1 MVQVCLSNY
10 NSDDEIKYGEYFK
23 KYHFELSN
31 FQKHAIE
38 SIVTGNH
45 VLVCAPTGSGKT
57 LVADFAIEYMVK
69 LGKKV
74 IYTSPIKALSNQKF
88 YEFTNKYPDISFGL
102 LTGDIKTNPE
112 ADVLIMTAEILL
124 NKLYSKDKSMG
135 VNDFDMNIEDDL
147 GCVIMD
153 EVHYIND
160 ESRGHVWEETI
171 MRLPEQIQ
179 MVMLSATLDSPEKFA
194 GWCENRWNREKK
206 VYLTCE
212 YVRQV
217 PLTHYMFITCNNS
230 IFKIIKDKDKQNEI
244 RSVINKPLRIQTSNG
259 LYEETN
265 YFKMTKMLDLFAN
278 NKVYVKRQHIL
289 NEVCKYMVDN
299 NMLPALCF
307 VLSRKLLEECAKE
320 VTVVLLEDD
329 SKVPYIIN
337 YECEKILRK
346 LPNYK
351 EYLNLPEYINLV
363 KLLEKGI
370 AIHHAGV
377 MPVFREMVEILY
389 SKGYIKILFAT
400 ETFSVGLNMPTKSVV
415 FTDINKYDGN
425 IKRMLY
431 SHEYTQMA
439 GRAGRRGIDTVG
451 HVIHLNNLIRNI
463 DSTNY
468 KIMMNGKPPI
478 LKSKFKISYNNVL
491 NDIVNNNNG
500 PRHIFYKNSMI
511 DDDINCEIYRAKYD
525 LYLLDNEFNKYN
537 MTTEQHIVEEYIDV
551 INKRSM
557 CVNKKRRECDKRIE
571 NLLEEYKYIENDAA
585 ILKSYLLKRNNF
597 VRIIENKG
605 NILDLKCNVI
615 TDILITNRFVVPDP
629 DPEVVD
635 DLAAIAKYKL
645 TLSGKSALKIN
656 EVHSLI
662 FSSLIMEN
670 VFDDLLPAQMVSIL
684 SCFTNINV
692 CEELKTYQPESD
704 DKTVLQVIHK
714 INKMYD
720 DYLGLECKYEL
731 NTGVD
736 YTIHY
741 DIINYVGQWCNS
753 STEDECK
760 YVIQLIKEKK
770 DISLGDFVKAI
781 LKINNI
787 CREMESIAEENGNIK
802 LLKMISGISKLIIK
816 YVATSES
823 LYV

>member
-1 MVQVCLSNY
+1 MVKICLKTYDNE
-10 NSDDEIKYGEYFK
+10 DEIKYGDYFK
-23 KYHFELSN
+23 KYSFELSN

-45 VLVCAPTGSGKT
+45 SLVCAPTGSGKT
-57 LVADFAIEYMVK
+57 LVADFAIEHLVN

-88 YEFTNKYPDISFGL
+88 YEFTNKYPNISFGL

-112 ADVLIMTAEILL
+112 ASVLIMTAEILL
-124 NKLYSKDKSMG
+124 NKLYSKDTPSC
-135 VNDFDMNIEDDL
+135 VNYFDMNMEDEL

-160 ESRGHVWEETI
+160 EERGHVWEETI
-171 MRLPEQIQ
+171 MLLPEQIQ

-194 GWCENRWNREKK
+194 EWCENRWNNEKK

-212 YVRQV
+212 HIRQV
-217 PLTHYMFITCNNS
+217 PLTHYMFITCNSS

-244 RSVINKPLRIQTSNG
+244 RAVINKPLRIQTSNG

-265 YFKMTKMLDLFAN
+265 YFKINKMLELFAN

-299 NMLPALCF
+299 TMLPALCF
-307 VLSRKLLEECAKE
+307 VLSRKLLEECANE

-377 MPVFREMVEILY
+377 MPIFREMVEILY
-389 SKGYIKILFAT
+389 SKGYIKLLFAT

-415 FTDINKYDGN
+415 FTDINKYDGK

-439 GRAGRRGIDTVG
+439 GRAGRRGIDKVG

-468 KIMMNGKPPI
+468 KIMMNGKPQI

-491 NDIVNNNNG
+491 NHILNNTNTT
-500 PRHIFYKNSMI
+500 HIFYKNSII
-511 DDDINCEIYRAKYD
+511 DNDINREIDMAK
-525 LYLLDNEFNKYN
+525 NELMCIEKGFNDYN
-537 MTTEQHIVEEYIDV
+537 MRTPVNMVEEYIDV
-551 INKRSM
+551 INKRNM

-571 NLLEEYKYIENDAA
+571 YLLQEYKYIESESTF
-585 ILKSYLLKRNNF
+585 LKSYLLKKNNF
-597 VRIIENKG
+597 ISIVENKG
-605 NILDLKCNVI
+605 NILDVI
-615 TDILITNRFVVPDP
+615 FNDIMKILIEKGFV
-629 DPEVVD
+629 
-635 DLAAIAKYKL
+635 IAELNDGPVKYN
-645 TLSGKSALKIN
+645 LSLIGKSALKIN

-662 FSSLIMEN
+662 FSELIMGN
-670 VFDDLLPAQMVSIL
+670 IFDDLQPFQMVSIL

-692 CEELKTYQPESD
+692 CEELRTYHPQSD
-704 DKTVLQVIHK
+704 DKKVLEVIHK

-720 DYLGLECKYEL
+720 EYLGLESKYQL
-731 NTGVD
+731 NTGAD
-736 YTIHY
+736 YNINY
-741 DIINYVGQWCNS
+741 DIVNYVVQWCHCV
-753 STEDECK
+753 TEEECK
-760 YVIQLIKEKK
+760 YVIQLIKEEKE
-770 DISLGDFVKAI
+770 ISLGDFVKAI

-802 LLKMISGISKLIIK
+802 LLKMFSGISKIILK
-816 YVATSES
+816 YIATSES

>member
-1 MVQVCLSNY
+1 MVKVCLSNY

-23 KYHFELSN
+23 KYCFELST

-45 VLVCAPTGSGKT
+45 SLVCAPTGSGKT

-124 NKLYSKDKSMG
+124 NKLYSKDKSTG

-179 MVMLSATLDSPEKFA
+179 MIMLSATLDSPEKFA

-259 LYEETN
+259 LYEEPN
-265 YFKMTKMLDLFAN
+265 YFKITKMLDLFAN

-299 NMLPALCF
+299 SMLPALCF

-415 FTDINKYDGN
+415 FTDINKYDGK

-511 DDDINCEIYRAKYD
+511 DDDINCEIYLAEYE
-525 LYLLDNEFNKYN
+525 LYKLDKEFNNYN
-537 MTTEQHIVEEYIDV
+537 MKTEVNIVEEYIDV

-557 CVNKKRRECDKRIE
+557 CVNKKRRECDKRME
-571 NLLEEYKYIENDAA
+571 YLLEEYKYIENDAA
-585 ILKSYLLKRNNF
+585 ILKSYLLKKNNF
-597 VRIIENKG
+597 IRIIENKG
-605 NILDLKCNVI
+605 NLLDVKCKVI
-615 TDILITNRFVVPDP
+615 TDILITNGFVVPDP
-629 DPEVVD
+629 EVFD
-635 DLAAIAKYKL
+635 DLAAIAKYNL

-670 VFDDLLPAQMVSIL
+670 IFDDLLPVQMVSIL

-741 DIINYVGQWCNS
+741 DIINYVGQWCNC

-760 YVIQLIKEKK
+760 YVIQLIKEEK

>member
-1 MVQVCLSNY
+1 MVKVCLTNY
-10 NSDDEIKYGEYFK
+10 TNADEIKYGEYFK
-23 KYHFELSN
+23 KYGFELSA

-45 VLVCAPTGSGKT
+45 SLVCAPTGSGKT
-57 LVADFAIEYMVK
+57 LVADFAIEYMVN

-88 YEFTNKYPDISFGL
+88 YEFTNKYPNISFGL

-124 NKLYSKDKSMG
+124 NKLYSKDNRAN
-135 VNDFDMNIEDDL
+135 VNYFDMNIDDEL

-160 ESRGHVWEETI
+160 EERGHVWEETI

-179 MVMLSATLDSPEKFA
+179 MIMLSATLDSPEKFA
-194 GWCENRWNREKK
+194 GWCENRWKHEKK

-212 YVRQV
+212 HIRQV
-217 PLTHYMFITCNNS
+217 PLSHYMFITCNNS
-230 IFKIIKDKDKQNEI
+230 IFKMIKDKDKQNEV
-244 RSVINKPLRIQTSNG
+244 RSLINKPLRIQSSNG
-259 LYEETN
+259 IYEETT
-265 YFKMTKMLDLFAN
+265 YFKINKMLELFAN
-278 NKVYVKRQHIL
+278 NKVFVKRQHIL

-299 NMLPALCF
+299 TMLPALCF

-351 EYLNLPEYINLV
+351 EYLNLPEYISLV

-377 MPVFREMVEILY
+377 MPIFREMVEILY
-389 SKGYIKILFAT
+389 SKGYIKLLFAT

-415 FTDINKYDGN
+415 FTDINKYDGK

-468 KIMMNGKPPI
+468 KIMMNGKPQI

-491 NDIVNNNNG
+491 HHILNNNG
-500 PRHIFYKNSMI
+500 ASCVFYKNSII
-511 DDDINCEIYRAKYD
+511 DNDIHCEINIAKYELEMVEND
-525 LYLLDNEFNKYN
+525 FRNYNIKTPLDSI
-537 MTTEQHIVEEYIDV
+537 QEYINIV
-551 INKRSM
+551 NKRNM
-557 CVNKKRRECDKRIE
+557 CVNKKRRDCDKRIE
-571 NLLEEYKYIENDAA
+571 QLLQEYKYIENEST
-585 ILKSYLLKRNNF
+585 ILKGYLLKKNKL
-597 VRIIENKG
+597 VSIIENKG
-605 NILDLKCNVI
+605 NVLDANFTHILN
-615 TDILITNRFVVPDP
+615 ILIEKGFIRCDP
-629 DPEVVD
+629 ANEVASNPTYNVSF
-635 DLAAIAKYKL
+635 
-645 TLSGKSALKIN
+645 SGHSALKIN

-662 FSSLIMEN
+662 FSSLILDN
-670 VFDDLLPAQMVSIL
+670 VFDDLQPFQMVSIL

-692 CEELKTYQPESD
+692 CEELKTYTPQCD
-704 DKTVLQVIHK
+704 DKTVLEIINK
-714 INKMYD
+714 INNLYA
-720 DYLGLECKYEL
+720 DYLGLECKYQL
-731 NTGVD
+731 NTGAD
-736 YTIHY
+736 YTINY
-741 DIINYVGQWCNS
+741 DIINYVVEWCNCLS
-753 STEDECK
+753 EDECK
-760 YVIQLIKEKK
+760 FVIQKIKEEK

-787 CREMESIAEENGNIK
+787 FREIETIAEANENVK
-802 LLKMISGISKLIIK
+802 LLKLISGISKLILK
-816 YVATSES
+816 YIATSES

>member
-1 MVQVCLSNY
+1 MVKVCVPNY
-10 NSDDEIKYGEYFK
+10 YNDDEIKYGEYFK
-23 KYHFELSN
+23 KYSFELSN

-45 VLVCAPTGSGKT
+45 SLVCAPTGSGKT
-57 LVADFAIEYMVK
+57 LVADFAIEYMVN

-88 YEFTNKYPDISFGL
+88 YEFTNKYPNISFGL

-124 NKLYSKDKSMG
+124 NKLYSKDNSTS
-135 VNDFDMNIEDDL
+135 VNSFDMNIENEL

-160 ESRGHVWEETI
+160 EERGHVWEETI
-171 MRLPEQIQ
+171 MLLPEHIQ
-179 MVMLSATLDSPEKFA
+179 MIMLSATLDSPEKFA
-194 GWCENRWNREKK
+194 VWCENRWNNEKK

-212 YVRQV
+212 HIRQV

-244 RSVINKPLRIQTSNG
+244 RTMINKPLRIQTSNG
-259 LYEETN
+259 IYEETN
-265 YFKMTKMLDLFAN
+265 YFKINKMLRLFSD
-278 NKVYVKRQHIL
+278 NKVFVKRQHIL

-299 NMLPALCF
+299 SMLPALCF
-307 VLSRKLLEECAKE
+307 VLSRKLLEECANE

-377 MPVFREMVEILY
+377 MPIFREMVEILY
-389 SKGYIKILFAT
+389 SKGYIKLLFAT

-415 FTDINKYDGN
+415 FTDINKYDGK

-439 GRAGRRGIDTVG
+439 GRAGRRGIDKVG
-451 HVIHLNNLIRNI
+451 NVIHLNNLIRNNN
-463 DSTNY
+463 STNY
-468 KIMMNGKPPI
+468 KIMMNGKPQI

-491 NDIVNNNNG
+491 NHILNNSEG
-500 PRHIFYKNSMI
+500 GASHTPIFYKNSII
-511 DDDINCEIYRAKYD
+511 DNDINCEIYIAKHQLD
-525 LYLLDNEFNKYN
+525 LLDKEFSGYN
-537 MTTEQHIVEEYIDV
+537 MKTEVSIVEEYIDV
-551 INKRSM
+551 IEKRSV

-571 NLLEEYKYIENDAA
+571 YLLQEYKSIENDAS
-585 ILKSYLLKRNNF
+585 ILKSYLLKKNNF
-597 VRIIENKG
+597 VSIIENKG
-605 NILDLKCNVI
+605 NLLDVNFN
-615 TDILITNRFVVPDP
+615 DILNILIEKGFVI
-629 DPEVVD
+629 PELVD
-635 DLAAIAKYKL
+635 DETSPKYNLSL
-645 TLSGKSALKIN
+645 TGKSALKIN

-662 FSSLIMEN
+662 FSSLIMGN
-670 VFDDLLPAQMVSIL
+670 IFDDLEPFQMVSIL

-692 CEELKTYQPESD
+692 CEELKTYCPQSD
-704 DKTVLQVIHK
+704 DKKVLEVISQ
-714 INKMYD
+714 INKMVD
-720 DYLGLECKYEL
+720 HYLGLECKYQL
-731 NTGVD
+731 NTGAD
-736 YTIHY
+736 YTINY
-741 DIINYVGQWCNS
+741 DIVNYVVQWCHCE
-753 STEDECK
+753 TEAECK
-760 YVIQLIKEKK
+760 FVIQIIKEEK

-787 CREMESIAEENGNIK
+787 CREIESIAEENGNIK

-816 YVATSES
+816 YVASSES

>member
-1 MVQVCLSNY
+1 MVKICSPNY
-10 NSDDEIKYGEYFK
+10 NNEDEKKYGEYFK
-23 KYHFELSN
+23 KYHFELSS

-45 VLVCAPTGSGKT
+45 SLVCAPTGSGKT
-57 LVADFAIEYMVK
+57 LVADFAIEYMVN

-88 YEFTNKYPDISFGL
+88 YEFTNKYPNISFGL

-124 NKLYSKDKSMG
+124 NKLYSKGKSTS
-135 VNDFDMNIEDDL
+135 VNDFDMNIENEL

-160 ESRGHVWEETI
+160 EERGHVWEETI

-194 GWCENRWNREKK
+194 GWCENRWNNEKN

-212 YVRQV
+212 HIRQV

-230 IFKIIKDKDKQNEI
+230 IFKMIKDKDKQNEI
-244 RSVINKPLRIQTSNG
+244 RSVINKPLRIQSSDG
-259 LYEETN
+259 IYEERN
-265 YFKMTKMLDLFAN
+265 YFKINKMLELFAN
-278 NKVYVKRQHIL
+278 NKVFVKRQHIL

-299 NMLPALCF
+299 SMLPALCF
-307 VLSRKLLEECAKE
+307 VLSRKLLEECANE

-377 MPVFREMVEILY
+377 MPIFREMVEILY
-389 SKGYIKILFAT
+389 SKGYIKLLFAT

-415 FTDINKYDGN
+415 FTDINKYDGK

-451 HVIHLNNLIRNI
+451 NVIHLNNLIRNI
-463 DSTNY
+463 NSTNY
-468 KIMMNGKPPI
+468 KIMMNGKPQI

-491 NDIVNNNNG
+491 NHILNNTDTRRNS
-500 PRHIFYKNSMI
+500 IFYKNSII
-511 DDDINCEIYRAKYD
+511 DNEINGEIYMAKYQ
-525 LYLLDNEFNKYN
+525 LYLTEKEFRDYN
-537 MTTEQHIVEEYIDV
+537 MTPPANIVEEYIDV
-551 INKRSM
+551 IERRQM

-571 NLLEEYKYIENDAA
+571 YLLEEYETIEKDATVFT
-585 ILKSYLLKRNNF
+585 KYLLEKNKN
-597 VRIIENKG
+597 VSIIENKG
-605 NILDLKCNVI
+605 NILDVSFNHILN
-615 TDILITNRFVVPDP
+615 ILIEKGFVL
-629 DPEVVD
+629 PELVEDGAATPKYNVS
-635 DLAAIAKYKL
+635 LA
-645 TLSGKSALKIN
+645 GKSALKIN
-656 EVHSLI
+656 ECHSLI

-670 VFDDLLPAQMVSIL
+670 IFDELQPVQMVSIL

-692 CEELKTYQPESD
+692 CEELKSYQPQSD
-704 DKTVLQVIHK
+704 DKKVLEVITK

-720 DYLGLECKYEL
+720 DYLGLECKYQL
-731 NTGVD
+731 NTGAD
-736 YTIHY
+736 YTINY
-741 DIINYVGQWCNS
+741 DIVNYVAQWCHCA
-753 STEDECK
+753 TEDECK
-760 YVIQLIKEKK
+760 FVVQLIKQEK

-802 LLKMISGISKLIIK
+802 LLKMVSGISKLIIK
-816 YVATSES
+816 YIATSES

>member
-1 MVQVCLSNY
+1 MVKVCLSNY
-10 NSDDEIKYGEYFK
+10 NSEDEIKYGDYFK
-23 KYHFELSN
+23 KYRFELST

-45 VLVCAPTGSGKT
+45 SLVCAPTGSGKT
-57 LVADFAIEYMVK
+57 LVADFAIEYMFN

-88 YEFTNKYPDISFGL
+88 YEFTNKYPNITFGL

-124 NKLYSKDKSMG
+124 NKLYSKDKSMC
-135 VNDFDMNIEDDL
+135 VNDFDMNIESDL

-194 GWCENRWNREKK
+194 GWCETRWNNEKK

-217 PLTHYMFITCNNS
+217 PLTHYMFIACNNS

-244 RSVINKPLRIQTSNG
+244 RSIINKPLRIQTSNG
-259 LYEETN
+259 VYEETN
-265 YFKMTKMLDLFAN
+265 YFKIMKMLELFAN

-299 NMLPALCF
+299 SMLPALCF

-351 EYLNLPEYINLV
+351 EYLNLPDYINLV

-415 FTDINKYDGN
+415 FTDINKYDGK

-491 NDIVNNNNG
+491 NHILNNNG
-500 PRHIFYKNSMI
+500 AREIFYKNSMI
-511 DDDINCEIYRAKYD
+511 ADDINCELYVAKYQ
-525 LYLLDNEFNKYN
+525 LYMLDKEFNNYN
-537 MTTEQHIVEEYIDV
+537 MKTELNIVEEYIDV
-551 INKRSM
+551 INKRNM
-557 CVNKKRRECDKRIE
+557 YVNKKRRECDKRIE
-571 NLLEEYKYIENDAA
+571 YLLQQYKYIENDAS
-585 ILKSYLLKRNNF
+585 ILKSYLLKKNNF
-597 VRIIENKG
+597 ISIIENKG
-605 NILDLKCNVI
+605 NILHVKCSDI
-615 TDILITNRFVVPDP
+615 TDILFKNGFVSIDTTN
-629 DPEVVD
+629 E
-635 DLAAIAKYKL
+635 LASNKYKL
-645 TLSGKSALKIN
+645 TLSGKSALQIN

-670 VFDDLLPAQMVSIL
+670 IFDDLLPEQLVSIL

-692 CEELKTYQPESD
+692 CDELKSYQPEGD
-704 DKTVLQVIHK
+704 DKKVLQVIHK
-714 INKMYD
+714 INKMFD
-720 DYLGLECKYEL
+720 DYLAIECKYEL

-736 YTIHY
+736 YTIQY
-741 DIINYVGQWCNS
+741 DIINYVSQWCRC

-760 YVIQLIKEKK
+760 YVIQSIKEEK

-787 CREMESIAEENGNIK
+787 CREIESVAEENGNIK
-802 LLKMISGISKLIIK
+802 LLKMISGISKLILK
-816 YVATSES
+816 YVASSES

>member
-1 MVQVCLSNY
+1 MVKVCVPNY
-10 NSDDEIKYGEYFK
+10 NNVDEIKYGEYFK
-23 KYHFELSN
+23 KYSFELSN

-38 SIVTGNH
+38 AIVTGNH
-45 VLVCAPTGSGKT
+45 SLVCAPTGSGKT
-57 LVADFAIEYMVK
+57 LVADFAIEYMFN

-88 YEFTNKYPDISFGL
+88 YEFTNKYPNISFGL

-124 NKLYSKDKSMG
+124 NKLYSKEKCTG
-135 VNDFDMNIEDDL
+135 VNYFDMNIEDEL

-153 EVHYIND
+153 EVHSIND
-160 ESRGHVWEETI
+160 EERGHVWEETI
-171 MRLPEQIQ
+171 MLLPESIQ
-179 MVMLSATLDSPEKFA
+179 MVMLSATLNTPEKFA
-194 GWCENRWNREKK
+194 DWCENRWNNEKK

-212 YVRQV
+212 YIRQV
-217 PLTHYMFITCNNS
+217 PLTHYMFITCNTG
-230 IFKIIKDKDKQNEI
+230 IFKMVRDKDKQNEI
-244 RSVINKPLRIQTSNG
+244 RTIINKPLRIQSSNG
-259 LYEETN
+259 VYEETN
-265 YFKMTKMLDLFAN
+265 YFKINKMLELFAN
-278 NKVYVKRQHIL
+278 NKVYVKRQHVL
-289 NEVCKYMVDN
+289 NEVCKYMVEN
-299 NMLPALCF
+299 TMLPALCF
-307 VLSRKLLEECAKE
+307 VLSRKLLEECANE

-351 EYLNLPEYINLV
+351 EYLGLPEYINLV

-377 MPVFREMVEILY
+377 MPIFREMVEILY

-400 ETFSVGLNMPTKSVV
+400 ETFSVGLNMPTKSVI
-415 FTDINKYDGN
+415 FTDINKYDGKV
-425 IKRMLY
+425 KRMLY

-439 GRAGRRGIDTVG
+439 GRAGRRGIDKVG

-491 NDIVNNNNG
+491 NHILNNTETS
-500 PRHIFYKNSMI
+500 RIFYKNSMI
-511 DDDINCEIYRAKYD
+511 DNDINCEIYIAKYE
-525 LYLLDNEFNKYN
+525 LVLLDKELQDYN
-537 MTTEQHIVEEYIDV
+537 MKTPVQMVEEYIEL
-551 INKRSM
+551 ITKRNN

-571 NLLEEYKYIENDAA
+571 KLLEEYKYIENDA
-585 ILKSYLLKRNNF
+585 IFLKSYLLKRNNF
-597 VRIIENKG
+597 ISIIENKG
-605 NILDLKCNVI
+605 NILNVNCNDI
-615 TDILITNRFVVPDP
+615 TSILNSKGFILPLEGNADADSSNT
-629 DPEVVD
+629 
-635 DLAAIAKYKL
+635 KYEL
-645 TLSGKSALKIN
+645 TLAGKSALKIN

-662 FSSLIMEN
+662 FSKLIIYN
-670 VFDDLLPAQMVSIL
+670 IFDDLQPFQMVSIL

-692 CEELKTYQPESD
+692 CEELKTYQPHSD
-704 DKTVLQVIHK
+704 DKKVLEVIVK
-714 INKMYD
+714 INNMYD
-720 DYLGLECKYEL
+720 EYLDLECKYKL
-731 NTGVD
+731 NTGAD
-736 YTIHY
+736 YTINY
-741 DIINYVGQWCNS
+741 DIINYVSQWCHCE
-753 STEDECK
+753 TEDECK
-760 YVIQLIKEKK
+760 FVIQLIKKEK

-787 CREMESIAEENGNIK
+787 CREMESIADENGNIK
-802 LLKMISGISKLIIK
+802 LLKMFSGISKLILK
-816 YVATSES
+816 YIATSES

>member
-1 MVQVCLSNY
+1 MVKVCVPNY
-10 NSDDEIKYGEYFK
+10 YNDDEIKYGEYFK
-23 KYHFELSN
+23 KYSFELSN

-45 VLVCAPTGSGKT
+45 SLVCAPTGSGKT
-57 LVADFAIEYMVK
+57 LVADFAIEYMVN

-88 YEFTNKYPDISFGL
+88 YEFTNKYPNISFGL

-124 NKLYSKDKSMG
+124 NKLYSKDNSTS
-135 VNDFDMNIEDDL
+135 VNSFDMNIENEL

-160 ESRGHVWEETI
+160 EERGHVWEETI
-171 MRLPEQIQ
+171 MLLPEHIQ
-179 MVMLSATLDSPEKFA
+179 MIMLSATLDSPEKFA
-194 GWCENRWNREKK
+194 VWCENRWNNEKK

-212 YVRQV
+212 HIRQV

-244 RSVINKPLRIQTSNG
+244 RTMINKPLRIQTSNG
-259 LYEETN
+259 IYEETN
-265 YFKMTKMLDLFAN
+265 YFKINKMLRLFSD
-278 NKVYVKRQHIL
+278 NKVFVKRQHIL

-299 NMLPALCF
+299 SMLPALCF
-307 VLSRKLLEECAKE
+307 VLSRKLLEECANE

-377 MPVFREMVEILY
+377 MPIFREMVEILY
-389 SKGYIKILFAT
+389 SKGYIKLLFAT

-415 FTDINKYDGN
+415 FTDINKYDGK

-439 GRAGRRGIDTVG
+439 GRAGRRGIDKVG
-451 HVIHLNNLIRNI
+451 NVIHLNNLIRNNN
-463 DSTNY
+463 STNY
-468 KIMMNGKPPI
+468 KIMMNGKPQI

-491 NDIVNNNNG
+491 NHILNNSEG
-500 PRHIFYKNSMI
+500 GASHTPIFYKNSII
-511 DDDINCEIYRAKYD
+511 DNDINCEIYIAKHQLD
-525 LYLLDNEFNKYN
+525 LLDKEFSGYN
-537 MTTEQHIVEEYIDV
+537 MKTEVSIVEEYIDV
-551 INKRSM
+551 IEKRSV

-571 NLLEEYKYIENDAA
+571 YLLQEYKSIENDAS
-585 ILKSYLLKRNNF
+585 ILKSYLLKKNNF
-597 VRIIENKG
+597 VSIIENKG
-605 NILDLKCNVI
+605 NLLDVNFN
-615 TDILITNRFVVPDP
+615 DILNILIEKGFVI
-629 DPEVVD
+629 PELVD
-635 DLAAIAKYKL
+635 DETSPKYNLSL
-645 TLSGKSALKIN
+645 TGKSALKIN

-662 FSSLIMEN
+662 FSSLIMGN
-670 VFDDLLPAQMVSIL
+670 IFDDLEPFQMVSIL

-692 CEELKTYQPESD
+692 CEELKTYCPQSD
-704 DKTVLQVIHK
+704 DKKVLEVISQ
-714 INKMYD
+714 INKMVD
-720 DYLGLECKYEL
+720 HYLGLECKYQL
-731 NTGVD
+731 NTGAD
-736 YTIHY
+736 YTINY
-741 DIINYVGQWCNS
+741 DIVNYVVQWCHCE
-753 STEDECK
+753 TEAECK
-760 YVIQLIKEKK
+760 FVIQIIKEEK

-781 LKINNI
+781 LKIINV

-802 LLKMISGISKLIIK
+802 LLKMFSYISKLLLK

>member
-1 MVQVCLSNY
+1 MVKVCLKNY
-10 NSDDEIKYGEYFK
+10 NNEIKYGDYFK
-23 KYHFELSN
+23 KYSFELSN
-31 FQKHAIE
+31 FQKYAIE

-45 VLVCAPTGSGKT
+45 SLVCAPTGSGKT
-57 LVADFAIEYMVK
+57 LVADFAIDYMVS

-112 ADVLIMTAEILL
+112 ANVLIMTAEILL
-124 NKLYSKDKSMG
+124 NKLYSKDATTS
-135 VNDFDMNIEDDL
+135 VNYFDMNIDREL

-160 ESRGHVWEETI
+160 EERGHVWEETI
-171 MRLPEQIQ
+171 MNLPEQVQ

-194 GWCENRWNREKK
+194 EWCEKRWTNEKT

-212 YVRQV
+212 NFRQV

-230 IFKIIKDKDKQNEI
+230 IFKIIKDKDKQNDI
-244 RSVINKPLRIQTSNG
+244 RTIINKPLRIQTSNG
-259 LYEETN
+259 IYEETN
-265 YFKMTKMLDLFAN
+265 YFKIKKMLELFSN

-299 NMLPALCF
+299 SMMPALCF
-307 VLSRKLLEECAKE
+307 VLSRKLLEECANE

-377 MPVFREMVEILY
+377 MPIFREMVEILY
-389 SKGYIKILFAT
+389 SKGYIKLLFAT

-415 FTDINKYDGN
+415 FTDINKYDGK
-425 IKRMLY
+425 IKRIFY

-451 HVIHLNNLIRNI
+451 HVIHLNNLIKNI

-468 KIMMNGKPPI
+468 KIMMNGKPQI

-491 NDIVNNNNG
+491 NHILNNTS
-500 PRHIFYKNSMI
+500 PCDIFYKNSII
-511 DDDINCEIYRAKYD
+511 DSDINREIDVAK
-525 LYLLDNEFNKYN
+525 NELEMIEKNFNDYN
-537 MTTEQHIVEEYIDV
+537 MRTEVNIVEEYIDL
-551 INKRSM
+551 INKRNL
-557 CVNKKRRECDKRIE
+557 CVNKKRRECDKIIE
-571 NLLEEYKYIENDAA
+571 YLIQTYKYIEADASVF
-585 ILKSYLLKRNNF
+585 KNYLLKKNN
-597 VRIIENKG
+597 IISIVENKE
-605 NILDLKCNVI
+605 NILDLLFNNI
-615 TDILITNRFVVPDP
+615 MTILIERRFIIQCVND
-629 DPEVVD
+629 EI
-635 DLAAIAKYKL
+635 AIEKYKL
-645 TLSGKSALKIN
+645 SLTGKTALKIN

-662 FSSLIMEN
+662 FSELIHGN
-670 VFDDLLPAQMVSIL
+670 IFDDLRQIQIVSIL

-692 CEELKTYQPESD
+692 CEELKTYYPQSD
-704 DKTVLQVIHK
+704 DTKVLEIINK
-714 INKMYD
+714 INTMYE
-720 DYLGLECKYEL
+720 DYLGVECKYKL
-731 NTGVD
+731 NTGAD
-736 YTIHY
+736 YSMNY
-741 DIINYVGQWCNS
+741 DIVNYVGQWCS
-753 STEDECK
+753 CTTEDECK
-760 YVIQLIKEKK
+760 FVIQLIKKEK
-770 DISLGDFVKAI
+770 DISIGDFVKAI

-787 CREMESIAEENGNIK
+787 CREMENIAEENENIK
-802 LLKMISGISKLIIK
+802 LLKLFSGISKLILK